1 MIFTPT
7 PRSIYLE
14 IAQKRFKTILKS
26 YLKFFNALAEV
37 LKSFQNLLV
46 KKISRE
52 IVGALSP
59 TGKKSTRQFLRVLH
73 VYSIDNFVAS

>member
-1 MIFTPT
+1 MRRVFVHF
-7 PRSIYLE
+7 LE
-14 IAQKRFKTILKS
+14 ESSARKKRFEIIWP
-26 YLKFFNALAEV
+26 LAEV

-59 TGKKSTRQFLRVLH
+59 TGKKKYEAIFKS
-73 VYSIDNFVAS
+73 VACL

>member
-26 YLKFFNALAEV
+26 YLKFCNALAEV

-59 TGKKSTRQFLRVLH
+59 TGKKKYEAIFKS
-73 VYSIDNFVAS
+73 VACL